1 MKKST
6 RTISKVMI
14 AALLVCVLSLAIVLT
29 ACNKKGAINMDNPMV
44 FSALKPGSYEVSY
57 DKDGNV
63 EIFLRLLG
71 DLGLDETVLIRH
83 DQT

>member
-1 MKKST
+1 
-6 RTISKVMI
+6 MI

-57 DKDGNV
+57 DKEGNV
-63 EIFLRLLG
+63 DG
-71 DLGLDETVLIRH
+71 LGLLLTFLFEYMIHLYCNKAYQI
-83 DQT
+83 